1 MAYLIQR
8 GESMETNSV
17 HVFKYLKY
25 VSETTD
31 HKAILR
37 NLMDAYGNDVWNYA
51 FSICRNVDLS
61 DDITQDSFLKV
72 YRNLTTFRGEASV
85 KTWLL
90 TITHN
95 TAYDYLRKAFWRKVT
110 LVGFIQSTA
119 TSQSAENEAMEKL
132 YANDLWKKV
141 ISLPPKYREILI
153 LHAHYQLSTKE
164 MAAVL
169 NISEGTVKSR
179 LHRARLK
186 MIGLKDRESRE
197 LS

>member
-1 MAYLIQR
+1 
-8 GESMETNSV
+8 METTSV
-17 HVFKYLKY
+17 HVFKYLEY

-51 FSICRNVDLS
+51 FSICRNMDLS

-153 LHAHYQLSTKE
+153 LHAHYQLSAKE

-186 MIGLKDRESRE
+186 MIRLKDRESSE

>member
-1 MAYLIQR
+1 
-8 GESMETNSV
+8 MEPTGV
-17 HVFKYLKY
+17 HVFKYLKDE
-25 VSETTD
+25 SETTD
-31 HKAILR
+31 QKAMLR
-37 NLMDAYGNDVWNYA
+37 NLMETYGNDVWNYA
-51 FSICRNVDLS
+51 FTICRNMDLS

-110 LVGFIQSTA
+110 LVGFIPSTA
-119 TSQSAENEAMEKL
+119 TSQSAEKEAMEKQ
-132 YANDLWKKV
+132 YADDLWKKV
-141 ISLPPKYREILI
+141 ISLPPKHREILI

-169 NISEGTVKSR
+169 NISEGTAKSR

-186 MIGLKDRESRE
+186 MIGLKEQKARE